1 MTRFDEIFPALN
13 AAAMRASCAPCARTW
28 PAAAAL
34 ACGGRGACV
43 VLRRIQVWNSCVWIT
58 SLCPLLP
65 SPATLHCTRSYVCSV
80 FLSGP
85 IRPNIAL
92 AFAFAFKVEVF
103 WEGLKIFKK
112 FPFIFDFYLI
122 GHNVKSKWKIFSNF
136 VAFSEFINFKGGS
149 ISRRHFHLRPD
160 PQKNLRNYYLHTW
173 TKVKIPF

>member
-1 MTRFDEIFPALN
+1 MKWRGLTRFFLRWTLLPSAH
-13 AAAMRASCAPCARTW
+13 RAPHARAPGLRRPPW
-28 PAAAAL
+28 PA
-34 ACGGRGACV
+34 GGRGACV

-103 WEGLKIFKK
+103 WEGLKIFKAS
-112 FPFIFDFYLI
+112 PFIFDFYLI
-122 GHNVKSKWKIFSNF
+122 GHNVKTKWKICSNF
-136 VAFSEFINFKGGS
+136 KAFSEYMNFKGG
-149 ISRRHFHLRPD
+149 ISQEDIFTCVPIL
-160 PQKNLRNYYLHTW
+160 K
-173 TKVKIPF
+173 KICEITIFTHGPK

>member
-1 MTRFDEIFPALN
+1 MKERSHRAPPPPDRFAPLPARRAGRVGFNWFRLVTSSLELAENSWSFEMKWRGLTRFFLRWTLLPSAH
-13 AAAMRASCAPCARTW
+13 RAPHARAPGLRRPPW
-28 PAAAAL
+28 PA
-34 ACGGRGACV
+34 GGRGACV

-65 SPATLHCTRSYVCSV
+65 SPATLHCTRSYVCTV

-112 FPFIFDFYLI
+112 FHLFLAFI
-122 GHNVKSKWKIFSNF
+122 
-136 VAFSEFINFKGGS
+136 
-149 ISRRHFHLRPD
+149 
-160 PQKNLRNYYLHTW
+160 
-173 TKVKIPF
+173 